1 MTEIVIPQLDANSE
15 SARLV
20 RWEVEDD
27 AEVREG
33 DLLCAVETSKALYEV
48 HAESTGRVVRLKEEG
63 DEVPFLVT
71 IGFIAAD
78 AEEAERLR
86 AGGAANDDG
95 AGASAGTTVEATRK
109 ARELA
114 ARHKIDLAKIGVDGI
129 VTEEDVELWLRREG
143 RAVATP
149 AVAGVLPSGLQ
160 RVIVIGAGLGAMQ
173 AIDILLNCHDI
184 QVVGCLDDNP
194 ATEGMNIFGVDVL
207 GATTRLEELF
217 AQKVFTHAIIAI
229 STSIPARKKFYDE
242 FARLGIPMANAID
255 PTVRINRAA
264 VLGRGNII
272 CSHCHIGVAAQIG
285 DNNFI
290 SANTSIDHH
299 NVWGSH
305 ITTGPNC
312 ATSGGVVVG
321 DGVKF
326 GTGVFIQPNLS
337 IGAESIV
344 ASGAII
350 ITSVPER
357 HIVKVKVQT
366 EMVER
371 RGN

>member
-27 AEVREG
+27 ADVREG

-48 HAESTGRVVRLKEEG
+48 HAEASGRVVRLKDEG
-63 DEVPFLVT
+63 DEVPFQEP
-71 IGFIAAD
+71 IGYIAAD
-78 AEEAERLR
+78 EAEAGRLR
-86 AGGAANDDG
+86 AGDGIGGISSGADA
-95 AGASAGTTVEATRK
+95 AVEATRK

-114 ARHKIDLAKIGVDGI
+114 MRHNVDLAKLGVDGI
-129 VTEEDVELWLRREG
+129 ITEEDVEAWLRREG

-149 AVAGVLPSGLQ
+149 AQPGHLPEGLQ

-173 AIDILLNCHDI
+173 AIDILLNQHNVL
-184 QVVGCLDDNP
+184 VVGCLDDNP
-194 ATEGMNIFGVDVL
+194 ATEGINIFGVGVL
-207 GATTRLEELF
+207 GATSRLEELYRE
-217 AQKVFTHAIIAI
+217 KVFTHAIIAI

-242 FARLGIPMANAID
+242 FVRLGIPMANAID
-255 PTVRINRAA
+255 PSVRINRAA
-264 VLGRGNII
+264 VLGGGNII

-299 NVWGSH
+299 NIWGSH

-337 IGAESIV
+337 IGEESIV

-350 ITSVPER
+350 IMSVPAR

-371 RGN
+371 KGGS